1 MHAVIANRKTAIGEL
16 CRRFGVTRLEVFG
29 SAARGEDFDP
39 ARSDADFLVE
49 FAEDAEAPAYQ
60 RREGLAEALK
70 ALLGRQVD
78 LIRYDAIENPYVRAS
93 VERSRQV
100 VYGA

>member
-1 MHAVIANRKTAIGEL
+1 LHAEIANRRDAIGDL
-16 CRRFGVTRLEVFG
+16 CRRFGVSRLEVFG

-39 ARSDADFLVE
+39 AKSDADFLVE
-49 FAEDAEAPAYQ
+49 FASGSGAPAFR
-60 RREGLAEALK
+60 RREGLAKALEK
-70 ALLGRQVD
+70 LLGRHVD
-78 LIRYDAIENPYVRAS
+78 LVRYDAIENPYIRAS